1 MSIFITGDTHGDFR
15 RFSNQH
21 FSEGKNLNRNDYVI
35 ICGDFGGIWDTDEH
49 NLSEKYWLDWL
60 NAKPWT
66 TLFIDGNHENF
77 TRLNSFPQ
85 VEFCGGLTHQI
96 RPHIYHL
103 MRGEIFEIDNCTIF
117 AFGGAPSHDTQDGI
131 IDPSIDKDWKDTA
144 KLWRKQHKLFRI
156 KGISW
161 WKEEVPT
168 AADFD
173 NAKKNLALHN
183 NKVDFIVTH
192 EAPAATFYEMAL
204 WGKVLPS
211 QYEPSETSKQIQ
223 DLISNVEYKQHY
235 FGHHH
240 LDKRFNFSEC
250 LYTTIQQIY

>member
-1 MSIFITGDTHGDFR
+1 MSIFITGDTHGSFS
-15 RFSNQH
+15 RFSSQN

-66 TLFIDGNHENF
+66 TLFVDGNHENF

-85 VEFCGGLTHQI
+85 VEFCGGFAHQI

-103 MRGEIFEIDNCTIF
+103 MRGEIFEIDNCTIL
-117 AFGGAPSHDTQDGI
+117 AFGGAPSHD
-131 IDPSIDKDWKDTA
+131 KE
-144 KLWRKQHKLFRI
+144 FRI
-156 KGISW
+156 KDISW
-161 WKEEVPT
+161 WEDEVPT

-173 NAKKNLALHN
+173 NAKKNLALYN

-192 EAPAATFYEMAL
+192 EAQASAFYEMAL
-204 WGKVLPS
+204 YGKIPPS
-211 QYEPSETSKQIQ
+211 QYLPNETSKQIQ

-240 LDKRFNFSEC
+240 LNKRFNFSEC
-250 LYTTIQQIY
+250 LYTSIQQIH